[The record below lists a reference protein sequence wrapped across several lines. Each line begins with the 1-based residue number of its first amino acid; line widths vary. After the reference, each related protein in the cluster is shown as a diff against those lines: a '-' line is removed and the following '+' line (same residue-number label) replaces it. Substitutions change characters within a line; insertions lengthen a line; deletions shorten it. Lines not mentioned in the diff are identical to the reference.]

1 MAIGN
6 LENLMEAE
14 VIKTIREIIESGEVF
29 EEGELC
35 SCHDCLVDIAAIALN
50 MLPPHYVADKYY
62 KFPDPPTKEKKR
74 REQVQT
80 AVRFAIKKVIKRP
93 HHDK

>member
-29 EEGELC
+29 RRRRTLQ
-35 SCHDCLVDIAAIALN
+35 
-50 MLPPHYVADKYY
+50 LP
-62 KFPDPPTKEKKR
+62 
-74 REQVQT
+74 
-80 AVRFAIKKVIKRP
+80 
-93 HHDK
+93 